1 MTGVKYV
8 NCYVDCHGLVVLN
21 FFIKYFFIFC
31 VSVHT
36 AKEPEVT
43 NEGFGM
49 LEGNWKQQRIW
60 GESWDS
66 CFVNVLLSLIYGY
79 VLIYVNVHIAVC

>member
-1 MTGVKYV
+1 MKCLDIHFPPPHHWIKFSHKMTGGKYV
-8 NCYVDCHGLVVLN
+8 NCYVDCHRLVVLN

-49 LEGNWKQQRIW
+49 LEGN
-60 GESWDS
+60 
-66 CFVNVLLSLIYGY
+66 
-79 VLIYVNVHIAVC
+79 